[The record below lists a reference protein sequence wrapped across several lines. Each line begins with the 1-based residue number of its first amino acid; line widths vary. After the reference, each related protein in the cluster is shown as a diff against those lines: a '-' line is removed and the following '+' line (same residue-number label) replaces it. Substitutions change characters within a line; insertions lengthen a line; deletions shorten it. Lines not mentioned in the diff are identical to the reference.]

1 MDFLRNSEG
10 HFWVDSRDA
19 IASKNR
25 KYTTSCQCAQSAQEF
40 VWVFATGKGNT
51 NVNVNGSK

>member
-19 IASKNR
+19 IASKKEQHFKVLKSTE
-25 KYTTSCQCAQSAQEF
+25 KYLT
-40 VWVFATGKGNT
+40 ATKIT
-51 NVNVNGSK
+51 NEY